1 MSASSERVRELIT
14 EQAADWFVANRA
26 GVTVQERAEF
36 AAWLKASP
44 AHVEEYLGVATVS
57 RDLRAACDTP
67 ENSIEQI
74 VARARSESGAAAQPF
89 WPRTATSVSA
99 PFAPWWQRTAVT
111 VAALAVVSF
120 ALFASRSHWLPVVQT
135 PTEVAALHFETRH
148 GEQQT
153 VVLADNSV
161 LHLNTDSAA
170 TVRYSP
176 SERTVTLSA
185 GEALVE
191 VVHEPA
197 RPFRVLAGA
206 AEIVDVGT
214 QFDVRLENDATLV
227 TVVEGRVTVGLRSN
241 QGAPLQAVELGAN
254 QQVDVTEAGW
264 PVAPMLIDAQRTT
277 AWLHRQIAF
286 EHEPMSRVA
295 QEFNRYSDKPIEIVS
310 PSLQNLEIS
319 GVFATDDPAAFIAF
333 LRSLEG
339 VRVEVTPTS
348 IRVLRR

>member
-1 MSASSERVRELIT
+1 MSANGERVRELIT
-14 EQAADWFVANRA
+14 EQAADWFVAKRA
-26 GVTVQERAEF
+26 GLTDQERADF

-44 AHVEEYLGVATVS
+44 IHVEEYLGIAALS
-57 RDLRAACDTP
+57 CDLRAACETP

-74 VARARSESGAAAQPF
+74 VARARVESSERVQPF
-89 WPRTATSVSA
+89 WPRIESAVSEL
-99 PFAPWWQRTAVT
+99 FSPWWQRTAVT

-120 ALFASRSHWLPVVQT
+120 GLFAARNHWLPIVET
-135 PTEVAALHFETRH
+135 PAEVATLHFQTRH
-148 GEQQT
+148 GELQT

-170 TVRYSP
+170 TVRYSR

-185 GEALVE
+185 GEAHLE

-206 AEIVDVGT
+206 AQIVDIGT
-214 QFDVRLENDATLV
+214 QFDVRLQNGMTLV
-227 TVVEGRVTVGLRSN
+227 TVVDGRVAVGLRSN
-241 QGAPLQAVELGAN
+241 QSAPSQTVELGAN
-254 QQVDVTEAGW
+254 QQVDVAEAGW
-264 PVAPMLIDAQRTT
+264 PVAPMLVDAQRTT
-277 AWLHRQIAF
+277 AWLHRQIIF

-295 QEFNRYSDKPIEIVS
+295 LEFNRYSDKPIEIVS

-319 GVFATDDPAAFIAF
+319 GVFATDDTEAFIAF

-339 VRVEVTPTS
+339 VRVEIMPTR
-348 IRVLRR
+348 IRVSQR

>member
-1 MSASSERVRELIT
+1 MSANGKRVRELIT

-26 GVTVQERAEF
+26 GLTDQERADF

-44 AHVEEYLGVATVS
+44 AHIEEYLGIAALS
-57 RDLRAACDTP
+57 PDLRAACDTP
-67 ENSIEQI
+67 EISIEQI
-74 VARARSESGAAAQPF
+74 VARARSESRARVQPF
-89 WPRTATSVSA
+89 WPRVASAVSE
-99 PFAPWWQRTAVT
+99 PFSPWWQRAAVT

-120 ALFASRSHWLPVVQT
+120 GLFATRNHWLPIVET
-135 PTEVAALHFETRH
+135 PAEVATLHFQTRH

-176 SERTVTLSA
+176 SERTVMLMA
-185 GEALVE
+185 GEALLE

-197 RPFRVLAGA
+197 RPLRVLAGA

-214 QFDVRLENDATLV
+214 QFDVRLQNEATLV
-227 TVVEGRVTVGLRSN
+227 TVVEGRVAVALRSN
-241 QGAPLQAVELGAN
+241 PGTPPIELGAN
-254 QQVDVTEAGW
+254 QQIDVTEATW
-264 PVAPMLIDAQRTT
+264 PVTPMLVDAQRTT
-277 AWLHRQIAF
+277 AWLHRQITF

-295 QEFNRYSDKPIEIVS
+295 LEFNRYSDKPIEIVS

-319 GVFATDDPAAFIAF
+319 GVFAIDDTQAFIAF

-339 VRVEVTPTS
+339 VRVEVTPTR
-348 IRVLRR
+348 IRVSRR